1 MSEFQ
6 KVLVVDDGAR
16 NGEHAL
22 SAQLAELGFASVTTS
37 LEATDEVLDMIAAP
51 TAILIQLPVRSHATN
66 YKQFI
71 DLAERLK
78 AKKNMS
84 GIPIMLVGIALRRRR
99 RGLRRRAPERA
110 RRGRAQQARE
120 LTPLPPARQAAILRS
135 AMRTRSRR
143 MPVVVLRRSSRS
155 STSRMKTIR
164 MSGRTLAKEP
174 CSAT

>member
-51 TAILIQLPVRSHATN
+51 TAILIQLPVRSQATN

-84 GIPIMLVGIALRRRR
+84 GIPIMLVESPFGAAGGGYGAALRSEL
-99 RGLRRRAPERA
+99 GAGALNKPE
-110 RRGRAQQARE
+110 
-120 LTPLPPARQAAILRS
+120 S
-135 AMRTRSRR
+135 
-143 MPVVVLRRSSRS
+143 
-155 STSRMKTIR
+155 
-164 MSGRTLAKEP
+164 
-174 CSAT
+174 